1 MSGSDLLVAW
11 IDFIFCG
18 QNYCFISLGCLKF
31 SKKRYTKYETLIL
44 LSNLLDRELV
54 LCRKTLYSEI
64 VSFQNLNATNFFQ
77 VLLNQRCQMALRED
91 LWPYWVYSYRSQMP
105 KRLAISV
112 TRLIFINILLFGY
125 AAHVSI
131 SSLINYYK
139 LEIKFTIL
147 LSILISLP
155 EHFEILSVYDFILF

>member
-1 MSGSDLLVAW
+1 MLRIFSGAAES
-11 IDFIFCG
+11 
-18 QNYCFISLGCLKF
+18 
-31 SKKRYTKYETLIL
+31 TLPNG
-44 LSNLLDRELV
+44 S
-54 LCRKTLYSEI
+54 
-64 VSFQNLNATNFFQ
+64 
-77 VLLNQRCQMALRED
+77 QRR
-91 LWPYWVYSYRSQMP
+91 P
-105 KRLAISV
+105 LAILGLQLSKPNAKKTGYFSDKTDFHKSSTV
-112 TRLIFINILLFGY
+112 LGY